1 ITRWRLTLQEYQF
14 DIKYRAGSQNK
25 NADFLS
31 HLPEYLKD
39 NR

>member
-14 DIKYRAGSQNK
+14 DIKYQAGSQNK

-31 HLPEYLKD
+31 RLSEYLKD
-39 NR
+39 NG